1 MEEGFSMDHAHAT
14 RNIYAA
20 QHARIAAD
28 ETAMGRFI
36 AMFSN
41 DYFGLSQEFFAG
53 ARVIDVGCGN
63 TAKLLIGLYNCGA
76 RDITGVELGTDFM
89 APTNIILNGRDI
101 SGIRLQSGD
110 VRKLPFKDAS
120 FDFVA
125 CHGVLIHL
133 EALADAKQGFA
144 ELARITKPGGYLY
157 TVYGV
162 IGGLLEDCIIP
173 AMRVYYQTNPKFREA
188 IDTLA
193 PDHFEHL
200 LEIIDQGLREH
211 EGTRIPLHM
220 LRSLFDVDFCVT
232 IQNLLQAPTRLRID
246 APTIETLYA
255 EHRFDKPRRLRR
267 YVKRANLRRYLA
279 PLHYTIGDPLV
290 SLLYGSGNLEFIA
303 RKT

>member
-1 MEEGFSMDHAHAT
+1 MDHAHAT

-28 ETAMGRFI
+28 EAAMGRFV

-41 DYFGLSQEFFAG
+41 AYFGLSREFFDRAKC
-53 ARVIDVGCGN
+53 IDVGSGN
-63 TAKLLIGLYNCGA
+63 TGKLLIGLYNCGA

-89 APTNIILNGRDI
+89 APTATILNRYDI
-101 SGIRLQSGD
+101 SGVNLKSGD
-110 VRKLPFKDAS
+110 VRKLPFPDAS

-133 EALADAKQGFA
+133 ESIADAERGFA

-162 IGGLLEDCIIP
+162 VGGLLEDCIIP
-173 AMRVYYQTNPKFREA
+173 AMRNYYQTNPKFREA

-200 LEIIDQGLREH
+200 IEIIDQGLWEH
-211 EGTRIPLHM
+211 EGMRIPRHALQ
-220 LRSLFDVDFCVT
+220 LLFDVDLCVT
-232 IQNLLQAPTRLRID
+232 IQNLLQAPTRLKIG
-246 APTIETLYA
+246 APIIEVLHA
-255 EHRFDKPRRLRR
+255 EHRFEKPRRLRR
-267 YVKRANLRRYLA
+267 YVKRTNLRRYLA
-279 PLHYTIGDPLV
+279 PLHYTIGDPIV
-290 SLLYGSGNLEFIA
+290 SLLYGSGNLEFLA
-303 RKT
+303 QKVA